1 MHHPPS
7 HPHAEGLWVT
17 EAGQTVPRTLLNII
31 NPVWMVGAVLPAAVV
46 VPPPPARVKPTVGT
60 WAGAGGGD
68 VPSVGRGA
76 PRAVSPLTLSWAGLG
91 LLLRFL
97 PNAFDPP
104 SAGRG
109 RSGPRRC
116 LSLCWG
122 CSVPAGVSWSPLV
135 EQGRLFP
142 KSPSRHPCQPSWGA
156 VLLGRAGAASSGEG
170 ALVRREGKPEFIR
183 AHTAALQPAASGSS
197 AQLKLLSS
205 TEVSAGCSKV

>member
-1 MHHPPS
+1 M
-7 HPHAEGLWVT
+7 T
-17 EAGQTVPRTLLNII
+17 EASQTVPRTLLNI

-46 VPPPPARVKPTVGT
+46 VPPPPAGVKPTVGT

-68 VPSVGRGA
+68 VPSVGRGP
-76 PRAVSPLTLSWAGLG
+76 PRAVSPLALSWAGLG
-91 LLLRFL
+91 LLLHFL
-97 PNAFDPP
+97 PDAFEPP

-142 KSPSRHPCQPSWGA
+142 KSPSWHPCQPSWGA
-156 VLLGRAGAASSGEG
+156 VLLGEGRGCLFWGGGSCQERRKTRIHQSPHHCPPARGERLLGAAETPF
-170 ALVRREGKPEFIR
+170 E
-183 AHTAALQPAASGSS
+183 H
-197 AQLKLLSS
+197 
-205 TEVSAGCSKV
+205 